1 LPKTGTSVRA
11 TTRGNTIA
19 LILVLVAA
27 VLFMFLAFPVRSVT
41 VDVDGRLLQVKIRG
55 DNISAIDRADLA
67 LGPEDRL
74 IAEGDRVKVDR
85 AKTVL
90 VQVDGDALPLDTQA
104 ETVDDVLEEA
114 GVDYGPEDTVLYDG
128 FPIHPGANLEEAQ
141 EGVSPD
147 VVSLGRFTPGPS
159 GEAPEPPVFLSIRR
173 PETLTISVD
182 GVQMQVT
189 SSRVKVEEL
198 LAEAG
203 IPVGPSD
210 YVNPAR
216 DGLIGDDKLITVL
229 REKTIFLIV
238 GGELTTLTSFRQTVA
253 ELLEDTGTSYEE
265 TDIISPG
272 LEANL
277 ADNITVSVTHVRG
290 DTVVIDEAIPYETI
304 YREDSSLAVGEV
316 RIVQPGQAGLRH
328 REFSLETINGDESE
342 RELIREWVDPL
353 PQDEIIALGT
363 SFDVHTL
370 DTEGDGAVP
379 YVDTLE
385 VVATW
390 YNALCEGCDESTST
404 QTPLRYG
411 TIAVDPRVIP
421 LGTCLYVPGY
431 GFGRAE
437 DVGGAIKGNRI
448 DLGFPGAADGSWWG
462 VRDVTIYILPS
473 CPDHLS

>member
-1 LPKTGTSVRA
+1 MPKAGMRGRGATRA
-11 TTRGNTIA
+11 NTIA
-19 LILVLVAA
+19 LVVVLVCAT
-27 VLFMFLAFPVRSVT
+27 LFMFIAFPVRSVT
-41 VDVDGRLLQVKIRG
+41 VDVDGRLIQVKIR
-55 DNISAIDRADLA
+55 DDAIAAVDRANLP
-67 LGPEDRL
+67 LGPEDVL
-74 IAEGDRVKVDR
+74 ITEGDRVKIDR

-90 VQVDGDALPLDTQA
+90 VQVDGEAVPLDTQA

-128 FPIHPGANLEEAQ
+128 FPISPAADLDDAQ
-141 EGVSPD
+141 DSVSPD
-147 VVSLGRFTPGPS
+147 ILSLGRFTPGPA
-159 GEAPEPPVFLSIRR
+159 GEAPEPPVFLAIRR

-182 GVQMQVT
+182 GVDQQVT

-203 IPVGPSD
+203 IPLGPND

-229 REKTIFLIV
+229 REKNIFLIV
-238 GGELTTLTSFRQTVA
+238 GGELTTLTSFRRTVG
-253 ELLEDTGTSYEE
+253 ELLADTGTDYED

-277 ADNITVSVTHVRG
+277 ADNMTVSVTHVRG
-290 DTVVIDEAIPYETI
+290 DTVVIDEAIPYQTI
-304 YREDSSLAVGEV
+304 YREDSSLPVGEV
-316 RIVQPGQAGLRH
+316 RIAQPGQAGLRH
-328 REFSLETINGDESE
+328 REFSLETVNGDESE
-342 RELIREWVDPL
+342 RELIREWVDPI

-379 YVDTLE
+379 YVDTLD
-385 VVATW
+385 VLATW
-390 YNALCEGCDESTST
+390 YNALCEGCDEVTST

-473 CPDHLS
+473 CPDQLV